1 MTTQIHVQFKLSWQR
16 QNMKIARSFTKFAL
30 AAALTTLSMA
40 AAAQVTLRFGHA
52 NSPGEVAYDLY
63 QEFANNVNKKSNGQL
78 NIRVF
83 PSEQLGKEVDLL
95 QQLKSGALDISTP
108 SMPTLNIM
116 VPAFEMPSAPFLWK
130 DWKEAE
136 AVIRGAAME
145 PIWTELKDKHNIV
158 PLTKIWYWGW
168 RNFTFTSKEVRKP
181 EDMAGL
187 KVRVPESPIWVEMV
201 RGFGAAPTPIPFGEV
216 YTALQQ
222 KTVDG
227 QENPIPTIFSRK
239 FYEVQGVLTMSRHML
254 QNNTLLINKASM
266 AKLKPEL
273 QKLLIDEAEAAS
285 AINTQ
290 KQQALEVS
298 MLEDIRKSGKTRIIA
313 DPDRDAFA
321 AKMQAV
327 YPKLE
332 ARWGTENWKRVR
344 AEIDRIRAAK

>member
-1 MTTQIHVQFKLSWQR
+1 
-16 QNMKIARSFTKFAL
+16 MKTPIPFARIAA
-30 AAALTTLSMA
+30 AAALSVFAMA
-40 AAAQVTLRFGHA
+40 ASAQTTLRFGHA
-52 NSPGEVAYDLY
+52 NNAGEVAFDLY
-63 QEFANNVNKKSNGQL
+63 QEFADNVTKKSGGQL
-78 NIRVF
+78 TIRVF

-95 QQLKSGALDISTP
+95 QQLKSGALDISSP
-108 SMPTLNIM
+108 SMPTLNTM

-136 AVIRGAAME
+136 AAIRGPAMN
-145 PIWTELKDKHNIV
+145 PIWVELADKHNIV

-168 RNFTFTSKEVRKP
+168 RNFTFTTKEVRKP

-254 QNNTLLINKASM
+254 QNNTILINKASL

-285 AINTQ
+285 AKNTQ
-290 KQQALEVS
+290 LQQAREVS
-298 MLEDIRKSGKTRIIA
+298 MLEDIRKSGKTKIIEDA
-313 DPDRDAFA
+313 DRDAFA
-321 AKMQAV
+321 AKMAAV

-332 ARWGTENWKRVR
+332 ARWGTEHWKRMQ
-344 AEIDRIRAAK
+344 AEIARMRGTK

>member
-1 MTTQIHVQFKLSWQR
+1 MRLT
-16 QNMKIARSFTKFAL
+16 RSLPALVTALFAAFL
-30 AAALTTLSMA
+30 ASGV
-40 AAAQVTLRFGHA
+40 AAQTILRFGHA
-52 NSPGEVAYDLY
+52 NSPGEVAHDLY
-63 QEFANNVNKKSNGQL
+63 KEFADNVTKKSGGQL
-78 NIRVF
+78 TVRVF

-95 QQLKSGALDISTP
+95 QQLKSGALDISSP
-108 SMPTLNIM
+108 SMPTLNSM

-136 AVIRGAAME
+136 AVIRGSAME

-168 RNFTFTSKEVRKP
+168 RNFTFGTKEVRKP

-239 FYEVQGVLTMSRHML
+239 FYEVQGVLSMTRHML
-254 QNNTLLINKASM
+254 QNNTILINKSSM
-266 AKLKPEL
+266 EKLKPEL
-273 QKLLIDEAEAAS
+273 QKLLIDEAAAAS
-285 AINTQ
+285 AKNSVM
-290 KQQALEVS
+290 QQALEVS
-298 MLEDIRKSGKTRIIA
+298 MLEDIRKSGKTRII
-313 DPDRDAFA
+313 DNPDRDAFA
-321 AKMQAV
+321 AKMVPV
-327 YPKLE
+327 YVRLE
-332 ARWGTENWKRVR
+332 TRWGTDNWKRVR
-344 AEIDRIRAAK
+344 AEIDRMRSAK

>member
-1 MTTQIHVQFKLSWQR
+1 MRLR
-16 QNMKIARSFTKFAL
+16 RSLPALVTALFAAFL
-30 AAALTTLSMA
+30 ASGV
-40 AAAQVTLRFGHA
+40 AAQTILRFGHA
-52 NSPGEVAYDLY
+52 NSPGEVAHDLY
-63 QEFANNVNKKSNGQL
+63 KEFADNVTKKSGGQL
-78 NIRVF
+78 TVRVF

-95 QQLKSGALDISTP
+95 QQLKSGALDISSP
-108 SMPTLNIM
+108 SMPTLNSM

-136 AVIRGAAME
+136 AVIRGSAME

-168 RNFTFTSKEVRKP
+168 RNFTFGTKEVRKP

-239 FYEVQGVLTMSRHML
+239 FYEVQGVLSMTRHML
-254 QNNTLLINKASM
+254 QNNTILINKSSM
-266 AKLKPEL
+266 EKLKPEL
-273 QKLLIDEAEAAS
+273 QKLLIDEAAAAS
-285 AINTQ
+285 AKNSVM
-290 KQQALEVS
+290 QQALEVS
-298 MLEDIRKSGKTRIIA
+298 MLEDIRKSGKTRII
-313 DPDRDAFA
+313 DNPDRDAFA
-321 AKMQAV
+321 AKMVPV
-327 YPKLE
+327 YVRLE
-332 ARWGTENWKRVR
+332 TRWGTDNWKRVR
-344 AEIDRIRAAK
+344 AEIDRMRSAK